1 VNDSSGL
8 LPAWRIVV
16 GSLARYNFRNSIV
29 SMFFVLRIQDSTT
42 MIESSMQVWSIRSR
56 IHKKGIYQTMKK
68 AIEYDMTYATWL
80 FVRIFDR

>member
-1 VNDSSGL
+1 
-8 LPAWRIVV
+8 
-16 GSLARYNFRNSIV
+16 
-29 SMFFVLRIQDSTT
+29 